1 MNKQTILI
9 VEDELYLCDLVD
21 DLLKANQYKT
31 ITASTGQ
38 EALSIT
44 ASHCPD
50 MILLDLGLPDMDGI
64 DVLRK
69 IRTWSA
75 LPILV
80 LSERIL
86 EAEIVLA
93 LDSGADDFIR
103 KPFGNYELL
112 ARIRTAF
119 RHCMYAEKLTSNEN
133 SKLFQIHD
141 LTIDFEKRL
150 VKLKNKPIHIT
161 QNEFKILKLLAQNAG
176 HVLTYEAIILS
187 IWGPYADKN
196 NQILRV
202 NMANIRRKIEQD
214 PSSPKYIFTENGV
227 GYRMIDG
234 NE

>member
-9 VEDELYLCDLVD
+9 VEDELYLCNLVD
-21 DLLKANQYKT
+21 ELLSKHYKT
-31 ITASTGQ
+31 IKASTGQ

-64 DVLRK
+64 NVLRK
-69 IRTWSA
+69 IRTWSS
-75 LPILV
+75 LPILA

-86 EAEIVLA
+86 EAETVLA
-93 LDSGADDFIR
+93 LDSGADDYIR
-103 KPFGNYELL
+103 KPFGTSELL

-119 RHCMYAEKLTSNEN
+119 RHCMYSEKISVKPNN
-133 SKLFQIHD
+133 KLLQICD

-150 VKLKNKPIHIT
+150 VKLRDIPIHIT
-161 QNEFKILKLLAQNAG
+161 QIEFKILKLLAQNAG
-176 HVLTYEAIILS
+176 HVLTYETIILS

-202 NMANIRRKIEQD
+202 NMANIRRKIESD
-214 PSSPKYIFTENGV
+214 PSSPKYILTENGV

-234 NE
+234 KE